1 MVKSSPAGISCGTA
15 CAGPFVLN
23 SMVTLAAASANGAKF
38 TGWSGACTGTGS
50 CVVTITAAK
59 SVTAAFTKP

>member
-1 MVKSSPAGISCGTA
+1 
-15 CAGPFVLN
+15 
-23 SMVTLAAASANGAKF
+23 MVTLAAASANGAKF